1 MKKVIKKEI
10 ITLLKDNDNRYN
22 LKKLRKCITK
32 NISNNDSDADDDTIN
47 KNFAKCI
54 DSLLEKDKI
63 LIVKDDVVI
72 NDSSNSNDNIKKK
85 KRSNTDDNDNNDNN
99 DSNDIKKVK
108 TTTNN
113 NNNDDDDNLS
123 DDEMKTRKYASDKI
137 NNNDSSSNVKGDTT
151 ILLFYAYC
159 DPQMTRSAQDAAIA
173 FCYKTLKDNEVTGRL
188 RIGREGF
195 NGKYI
200 SNFSV
205 NNFYHLLTI
214 IF

>member
-10 ITLLKDNDNRYN
+10 ISLLKDNDNRYN
-22 LKKLRKCITK
+22 LKKLRKCINK
-32 NISNNDSDADDDTIN
+32 NVSNNDIDADDDTIN
-47 KNFAKCI
+47 KNFALAI

-72 NDSSNSNDNIKKK
+72 NDSSNNNDNIKKK
-85 KRSNTDDNDNNDNN
+85 KRSNNDDNDDNDNN
-99 DSNDIKKVK
+99 DSNDIKKLK
-108 TTTNN
+108 TNSNSNDNN
-113 NNNDDDDNLS
+113 DDDNLS
-123 DDEMKTRKYASDKI
+123 DDEIKTRKYASDKI
-137 NNNDSSSNVKGDTT
+137 NNNDSSSSNVKGDTT

-173 FCYKTLKDNEVTGRL
+173 FCYKTLKDNGVTGRL

-200 SNFSV
+200 ISNSST
-205 NNFYHLLTI
+205 NFI

>member
-10 ITLLKDNDNRYN
+10 ISLLKDNDNRYN
-22 LKKLRKCITK
+22 LKKLRKCIHK
-32 NISNNDSDADDDTIN
+32 NVSNNDSDADDDTIN
-47 KNFAKCI
+47 KNFALAI

-99 DSNDIKKVK
+99 NSNDIKKLK
-108 TTTNN
+108 TNSNDNN
-113 NNNDDDDNLS
+113 DDDNLS
-123 DDEMKTRKYASDKI
+123 DDEIKTRKYASDKI
-137 NNNDSSSNVKGDTT
+137 NNNDSSSNNVKGDTT

-195 NGKYI
+195 NGKYL
-200 SNFSV
+200 SNSSI
-205 NNFYHLLTI
+205 NNFI